1 MCDFE
6 VEKIKNLLSIEYSHL
21 VLESKENGFRFLD
34 RLVNDYKNGENT
46 FDKDGESLF
55 GVFNQQ
61 GTLIA
66 IGGLNI
72 DPFSGDEKVCRLRR
86 FYVSDAYRRKGIGTL
101 LLNTIVSE
109 AKNYFNVL
117 VLHTDTEEAAKYY
130 KAYGF
135 HKDEIR
141 PNSTHY
147 INL

>member
-1 MCDFE
+1 ME
-6 VEKIKNLLSIEYSHL
+6 LTVEKIEDLLAIEYSHL
-21 VLESKENGFRFLD
+21 VLESKEKGFRFLD

-46 FDKDGESLF
+46 FDNDGESLF

-72 DPFSGDEKVCRLRR
+72 DPFSGDEKVGRLRR

-101 LLNTIVSE
+101 LLKTIVSE
-109 AKNYFNVL
+109 AKHYFNTIVL
-117 VLHTDTEEAAKYY
+117 RTHTEEAAKFY
-130 KAYGF
+130 KTYGF
-135 HKDEIR
+135 YKDEIR